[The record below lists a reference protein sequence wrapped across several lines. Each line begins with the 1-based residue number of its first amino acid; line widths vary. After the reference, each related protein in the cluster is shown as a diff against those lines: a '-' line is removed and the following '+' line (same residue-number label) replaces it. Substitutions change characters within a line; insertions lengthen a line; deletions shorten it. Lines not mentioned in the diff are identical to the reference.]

1 MPTLNVTLNN
11 KTYAVHVPDEMLAGA
26 DDSRDGGGR
35 AAPGDGRDA
44 GGRATP
50 GAVAGTA
57 AEEFF
62 QKMDRDM
69 NQGWQMSRDFIEN
82 PDRTQR
88 AQIAAHRLM
97 LAMSAGKETLI
108 MLMAGYIL
116 KRLPGVT
123 GVVVDTD
130 GEMLNTEIIF
140 GEAKGA
146 APAPSVGV
154 ASKTGS
160 GGMNK
165 IEAMKQAGKEV
176 TAVYKVGKSFRY
188 AVLNSATGQ
197 WIESPAMDDEKEA
210 QELRMRAFR
219 QRFEEL
225 ASPSG

>member
-1 MPTLNVTLNN
+1 MPTLNVTLHE
-11 KTYAVHVPDEMLAGA
+11 KTYAVKVPDEMLAE
-26 DDSRDGGGR
+26 
-35 AAPGDGRDA
+35 
-44 GGRATP
+44 
-50 GAVAGTA
+50 
-57 AEEFF
+57 AEAFF

-69 NQGWQMSRDFIEN
+69 SQGWQMSRDFIEN

-130 GEMLNTEIIF
+130 GEMLNTEIVF
-140 GEAKGA
+140 GETKDVT
-146 APAPSVGV
+146 PAPSAGGPQN
-154 ASKTGS
+154 ASGI
-160 GGMNK
+160 NK

-176 TAVYKVGKSFRY
+176 TAVYKVGKSYRH
-188 AVLNSATGQ
+188 AVLDRTSGQ

-210 QELRMRAFR
+210 QESRMHAFR

-225 ASPSG
+225 TGASN

>member
-1 MPTLNVTLNN
+1 MPTLNVTLHE
-11 KTYAVHVPDEMLAGA
+11 KTYAVKVTDEILAESEA
-26 DDSRDGGGR
+26 
-35 AAPGDGRDA
+35 
-44 GGRATP
+44 
-50 GAVAGTA
+50 
-57 AEEFF
+57 FF

-69 NQGWQMSRDFIEN
+69 SQGWQMSRDFIEN

-97 LAMSAGKETLI
+97 LAISAGKEI
-108 MLMAGYIL
+108 MIQLMAGYIL
-116 KRLPGVT
+116 KRLPDVT

-130 GEMLNTEIIF
+130 GEMLNTEIVF
-140 GEAKGA
+140 GEAAGA
-146 APAPSVGV
+146 TPAPSTGA

-188 AVLNSATGQ
+188 AVLDSATGQ

-210 QELRMRAFR
+210 QESRMQAFKR
-219 QRFEEL
+219 RFEEI
-225 ASPSG
+225 SG

>member
-1 MPTLNVTLNN
+1 MPTLNVTLHE
-11 KTYAVHVPDEMLAGA
+11 KTCAVKVPDEMLAE
-26 DDSRDGGGR
+26 
-35 AAPGDGRDA
+35 
-44 GGRATP
+44 
-50 GAVAGTA
+50 
-57 AEEFF
+57 AEAFF

-69 NQGWQMSRDFIEN
+69 SQGWQMSRDFIEN

-130 GEMLNTEIIF
+130 GEMLNTEIVF

-146 APAPSVGV
+146 APVPSAGGT
-154 ASKTGS
+154 SKTG
-160 GGMNK
+160 GMSK

-176 TAVYKVGKSFRY
+176 TAVYKVGKSFRH
-188 AVLNSATGQ
+188 AVFDSATGQ

-210 QELRMRAFR
+210 QESRMQAFKR
-219 QRFEEL
+219 RFEEI
-225 ASPSG
+225 SG

>member
-1 MPTLNVTLNN
+1 MPTLNVTLHE
-11 KTYAVHVPDEMLAGA
+11 KTYAVKVPDEMLAE
-26 DDSRDGGGR
+26 
-35 AAPGDGRDA
+35 
-44 GGRATP
+44 
-50 GAVAGTA
+50 

-97 LAMSAGKETLI
+97 LAMSTGKESLI

-130 GEMLNTEIIF
+130 GEMLNTEIVF

-146 APAPSVGV
+146 APTPSAGD
-154 ASKTGS
+154 ASKVN
-160 GGMNK
+160 GMNK

-176 TAVYKVGKSFRY
+176 TAVYKVGKSYRH
-188 AVLNSATGQ
+188 AVLDRVSGQ

-210 QELRMRAFR
+210 QESRAQAFR

-225 ASPSG
+225 SG

>member
-1 MPTLNVTLNN
+1 MPTLNVTLHE
-11 KTYAVHVPDEMLAGA
+11 KTYAVKVPDETLAE
-26 DDSRDGGGR
+26 
-35 AAPGDGRDA
+35 
-44 GGRATP
+44 
-50 GAVAGTA
+50 

-69 NQGWQMSRDFIEN
+69 SQGWQMSRDFIEN

-108 MLMAGYIL
+108 LLMAGYIL

-130 GEMLNTEIIF
+130 GEMLNTEIVF

-146 APAPSVGV
+146 APVPSAGGT
-154 ASKTGS
+154 SKTG
-160 GGMNK
+160 GMSK

-176 TAVYKVGKSFRY
+176 TAVYKVGKSFRH
-188 AVLNSATGQ
+188 AVLDSATGQ

-210 QELRMRAFR
+210 RESRMSAFK

-225 ASPSG
+225 AGTSG

>member
-1 MPTLNVTLNN
+1 MPILNVTLHE
-11 KTYAVHVPDEMLAGA
+11 KTYAVKVPDEMLAE
-26 DDSRDGGGR
+26 
-35 AAPGDGRDA
+35 
-44 GGRATP
+44 
-50 GAVAGTA
+50 

-97 LAMSAGKETLI
+97 LAMSAGKEPLI

-140 GEAKGA
+140 GEGQGA
-146 APAPSVGV
+146 APTPLTDG
-154 ASKTGS
+154 ASKT

-176 TAVYKVGKSFRY
+176 TAVYKVGKSYRH
-188 AVLNSATGQ
+188 AVLDSTTGQ
-197 WIESPAMDDEKEA
+197 WVESPAMDDEKEA
-210 QELRMRAFR
+210 QESRMSAFR
-219 QRFEEL
+219 QRFGEL
-225 ASPSG
+225 TKAPS

>member
-1 MPTLNVTLNN
+1 MPTLNVTLHE
-11 KTYAVHVPDEMLAGA
+11 KTYAVKVPDEMLAE
-26 DDSRDGGGR
+26 
-35 AAPGDGRDA
+35 
-44 GGRATP
+44 
-50 GAVAGTA
+50 

-108 MLMAGYIL
+108 TLMAGYIL

-123 GVVVDTD
+123 GVVVDTN
-130 GEMLNTEIIF
+130 GEMLDTEIVF
-140 GEAKGA
+140 GEAKSA
-146 APAPSVGV
+146 APAPSTDG
-154 ASKTGS
+154 ASKA
-160 GGMNK
+160 GGMSK

-176 TAVYKVGKSFRY
+176 TAVYKVGKSYRH
-188 AVLNSATGQ
+188 AVLDRANGQ

-210 QELRMRAFR
+210 QESRMQAFR

-225 ASPSG
+225 SG

>member
-1 MPTLNVTLNN
+1 MPTLNVTLHE
-11 KTYAVHVPDEMLAGA
+11 KTYAVKVPDEMLAE
-26 DDSRDGGGR
+26 
-35 AAPGDGRDA
+35 
-44 GGRATP
+44 
-50 GAVAGTA
+50 
-57 AEEFF
+57 AEAFF

-69 NQGWQMSRDFIEN
+69 DQGWQMSRDFIEN

-108 MLMAGYIL
+108 TLMAGYIL

-130 GEMLNTEIIF
+130 GEMLNTEIVF
-140 GEAKGA
+140 GETKGA
-146 APAPSVGV
+146 APAPS
-154 ASKTGS
+154 A

-176 TAVYKVGKSFRY
+176 TAVYKVGKGFRH
-188 AVLNSATGQ
+188 AVLDRASGQ

-210 QELRMRAFR
+210 QESRMHAFR

-225 ASPSG
+225 TGASG

>member
-1 MPTLNVTLNN
+1 MPTLNVTLHE
-11 KTYAVHVPDEMLAGA
+11 KTYAVKVPDEML
-26 DDSRDGGGR
+26 
-35 AAPGDGRDA
+35 
-44 GGRATP
+44 TE
-50 GAVAGTA
+50 

-97 LAMSAGKETLI
+97 LAMSAGKETMI
-108 MLMAGYIL
+108 QLMAGYIL

-130 GEMLNTEIIF
+130 GEMLSTEIIF
-140 GEAKGA
+140 AADA
-146 APAPSVGV
+146 APAPSVGT
-154 ASKTGS
+154 ALKA

-176 TAVYKVGKSFRY
+176 TAVYKVGKSYRH
-188 AVLNSATGQ
+188 AVLNSTTGQ

-210 QELRMRAFR
+210 QESRMHAFR
-219 QRFEEL
+219 QRFKEL
-225 ASPSG
+225 TGTSG